1 MKIAFVSQPLDGV
14 LPPNQNS
21 IGIWIHGVANP
32 LSQTHDVYVYS
43 RRGRL
48 EPKAAENGKVSYR
61 YLYSLPNRMMFRLN
75 YAISKFRNV
84 RRPFFSSNL
93 CYIEY
98 GTQAA
103 LDLRSQQCDI
113 VNLFNFTQFIPV
125 IRRFN
130 PNIKIVLRM
139 SCEWLTQLDP
149 RMIEKRLAKVD
160 LVIGC
165 SDFITNSIR
174 EAFPKYASRCHTIHN
189 GRDVEFFRPLDE
201 QNEEDKNKA
210 KKLLF
215 VGRVSPE
222 KGLHI
227 LLKAFQEVV
236 KQYPELKLDIVG
248 SVQQLEHGFLVALSS
263 NDNVTA
269 LDKYYEGTSNTSYFL
284 YLRNLVDSLGMASKV
299 RFIGQLPHAELI
311 HYYREAAIFIFPSVW
326 DEPSGN
332 PPIEAMAVG
341 VPVISTNTGGT
352 SEYVI
357 HGETGLLV
365 EPGNTSALVKAI
377 LQLLEHDEMRESMS
391 RAGRKRAVEHFSY
404 QQLVESLLDSYSKL

>member
-32 LSQTHDVYVYS
+32 LSKSHDVIVYS

-48 EPKAAENGKVSYR
+48 EPKLPENGKVTYR
-61 YLYSLPNRMMFRLN
+61 FLYSLPNRIIFRLN
-75 YAISKFRNV
+75 NRLSKYRNV
-84 RRPFFSSNL
+84 RRPFFASNL
-93 CYIEY
+93 CYFEY

-103 LDLRSQQCDI
+103 LDLRAQQCDI
-113 VNLFNFTQFIPV
+113 VNLFNFTQFIPI

-149 RMIEKRLAKVD
+149 KMIERRLDKVD

-174 EAFPKYASRCHTIHN
+174 EAFPQYASRCHTIHN
-189 GRDVEFFRPLDE
+189 GRDVEFFTAV
-201 QNEEDKNKA
+201 EEPTSGHNNKA

-222 KGLHI
+222 KGVHI

-236 KQYPELKLDIVG
+236 KQQPEAKLDIVG
-248 SVQQLEHGFLVALSS
+248 SVQQLEHGFLVALSN

-269 LDKYYEGTSNTSYFL
+269 LDKYYQGTSNTSYFS
-284 YLRNLVDSLGMASKV
+284 YLKNLVDSLGMASKV
-299 RFIGQLPHAELI
+299 RFIGQLPHTELLR
-311 HYYREAAIFIFPSVW
+311 YYREAAIFIFPSIW

-352 SEYVI
+352 SEYVK

-365 EPGNTSALVKAI
+365 EPGDTSGLVKAI
-377 LQLLEHDEMRESMS
+377 LKLLENDELRESMS
-391 RAGRKRAVEHFSY
+391 RAGRKRAVEYFSY